1 MLTLPIPLLISW
13 LIGLFSLAVLA
24 GGISLLYHAGRRW
37 IRHDRRRRSARSDR
51 EVLTEDRA
59 VHHRA
64 TLAEGLKNAAILTP
78 LIAGAVLLVLSFA
91 GGHLIRFAFPA
102 GNDEPMTIRTGT
114 AQDLTRPDGTR
125 IHAELYGPA
134 DGPVLVFTHGWGASS
149 TEWYYAKR
157 HLSDRFRLI
166 LWDLP
171 GLGES
176 TQPKDRNFALDKM
189 ASDLHAVMGLAGG
202 KPVVLVVTASAA

>member
-102 GNDEPMTIRTGT
+102 GNDEPMTMRTGT
-114 AQDLTRPDGTR
+114 GQDLTRPDGTR

-134 DGPVLVFTHGWGASS
+134 DGPVLVFTHGWGRAALSGITLNGTCQIGFASFFGICLGWVNRLS
-149 TEWYYAKR
+149 RRTETSRWTK
-157 HLSDRFRLI
+157 
-166 LWDLP
+166 WLP
-171 GLGES
+171 
-176 TQPKDRNFALDKM
+176 TFTP
-189 ASDLHAVMGLAGG
+189 
-202 KPVVLVVTASAA
+202 